1 MGGKPEDQTK
11 LNFTLKAAVDI
22 LNEAGVEQWFLGY
35 GTLLGILRD
44 KSCIAHDDDIDII
57 CGEKEYGKIIEKLA
71 HYGIGCSHIKEGI
84 IKTLPT
90 DNLASID
97 FYFAKVDEEKGN
109 YFDKWEKCLWG
120 NCLPLEPVEWK
131 NRILYT
137 PHSSISK
144 LKTRYG
150 DDCMKVTKRK
160 NAGGNGIRGVDLK

>member
-44 KSCIAHDDDIDII
+44 KSCIPHDDDIDII

-97 FYFAKVDEEKGN
+97 FYFANVEDGN
-109 YFDKWEKCLWG
+109 YFDKWEKVYWLD
-120 NCLPLEPVEWK
+120 CLPFKEHEWK
-131 NRILYT
+131 GRTLKL
-137 PHSSISK
+137 PHNGISK
-144 LKTRYG
+144 VKARYG
-150 DDCMKVTKRK
+150 ADCMEKVKRK
-160 NAGGNGIRGVDLK
+160 NAGGNGIRGVSLK